1 MTGMPA
7 TIEIVY
13 VPGCTL
19 VDRLRSLVEECL
31 AEVGVPCPV
40 QVVAGQCHSPTL
52 LVNGLDITTG
62 RAIDVKFPACRVGL
76 PTKAE
81 ILAAL
86 GTVAD

>member
-1 MTGMPA
+1 MTGTPP

-13 VPGCTL
+13 VPGCAL
-19 VDRLRSLVEECL
+19 VDRLRSLVEESL
-31 AEVGVPCPV
+31 AEVGAPWTVE
-40 QVVAGQCHSPTL
+40 VVTGQCHSPTL

-62 RAIDVKFPACRVGL
+62 RAIDVDFPACRVDL

-86 GTVAD
+86 GTAAD

>member
-1 MTGMPA
+1 MTRTHPA
-7 TIEIVY
+7 IEIVY
-13 VPGCTL
+13 VPGCAL

-31 AEVGVPCPV
+31 ADVDAPWPVEVVT
-40 QVVAGQCHSPTL
+40 GQCHSPTL

-62 RAIDVKFPACRVGL
+62 RAIDVEFAACRVDL

-86 GTVAD
+86 GTAAD

>member
-1 MTGMPA
+1 VTATPT

-19 VDRLRSLVEECL
+19 VDRLRSLVEECVT
-31 AEVGVPCPV
+31 EVGAPWPV
-40 QVVAGQCHSPTL
+40 EVVTGQCHSPTL

-62 RAIDVKFPACRVGL
+62 RAIDVEFAACRVDL

-86 GTVAD
+86 GTAAD